1 MALACA
7 GTVAAEPGC
16 DRACLKGLL
25 DRYLHAVADHRPNAA
40 GLSSGFRQT
49 ENAIATAPGSGLWQT
64 MTALGKV
71 QRRYMDPV
79 NGSMGY
85 FGTIEEGDVM
95 SVATL
100 RLKAEGRK
108 ITEAEWVIGRP
119 ADGGPPGAGAAGLE
133 AHAPPEGILAP
144 NARSARGSMIAA
156 ANSFFDGLQQHD
168 GSLVMDQTGCRRV
181 ENGGTLPALAPG
193 GASGVE
199 RGDCDRVNRTMIAAI
214 AARRFP
220 VVDEQAGVVLGM
232 MVILRNPGVTN
243 RLLSTEWFA
252 IEDGK
257 IRGIQV
263 AMHSADPP
271 ACPCIPLPNWAP
283 YDTNWPTPL
292 GNYVPAR
299 MPGPD
304 VTPPGG
310 APAAGALPAGPPHPG
325 PVQ

>member
-1 MALACA
+1 MAAQSS
-7 GTVAAEPGC
+7 C

-25 DRYLHAVADHRPNAA
+25 DRYLNAVTRHRPDEA

-49 ENAIATAPGSGLWQT
+49 ENAIATAPGAGLWRT

-71 QRRYMDPV
+71 QRRYIDPV
-79 NGSMGY
+79 NGAMGY
-85 FGTIEEGDVM
+85 FGTIEEGEAM

-100 RLKAEGRK
+100 RLKAEGRT

-133 AHAPPEGILAP
+133 AHAPPERMPAR
-144 NARSARGSMIAA
+144 NARSDRASMIAA

-168 GSLVMDQTGCRRV
+168 GSLVISQPGCMRV
-181 ENGGTLPALAPG
+181 ENGGTLPAPAGGAPG
-193 GASGVE
+193 GE
-199 RGDCDRVNRTMIAAI
+199 RGDCDHVNRTMIAAVV
-214 AARRFP
+214 ARRFP
-220 VVDEQAGVVLGM
+220 IVDEEAGVVLGM
-232 MVILRNPGVTN
+232 MVIMRNPGVTN

-257 IRGIQV
+257 IRSIHV

-292 GNYVPAR
+292 GSYVPAR
-299 MPGPD
+299 MPEGSG
-304 VTPPGG
+304 VTPPGAAPAVG
-310 APAAGALPAGPPHPG
+310 VPAAGPAR
-325 PVQ
+325 